1 MEFGSKL
8 KNLRT
13 GLNLTQR
20 QLAER
25 VGVAKSVISYYE
37 TGDRYPSYD
46 VLVKIAHIFHTT
58 TDYLLDV
65 NRTRVIDVS
74 DLSEEDISVVTSVV
88 NALRKKQ

>member
-65 NRTRVIDVS
+65 NKTRVIDVS

-88 NALRKKQ
+88 NALKKKQ